1 MAETEIE
8 MPFFSCKTL
17 PRRTFEERVS
27 GDWDV
32 EKSGAGQMAPD
43 MCGRYDTA
51 CFDFFFFSPKLIEMW
66 RRSQQATWGIA
77 SFSIIVSVSRLL
89 KPWPRSFQ

>member
-8 MPFFSCKTL
+8 MPFFPCKTL

-51 CFDFFFFSPKLIEMW
+51 CFDFFFFFL
-66 RRSQQATWGIA
+66 
-77 SFSIIVSVSRLL
+77 SRLKCGGDL
-89 KPWPRSFQ
+89 NKPLGASPPFPLSFPLADF